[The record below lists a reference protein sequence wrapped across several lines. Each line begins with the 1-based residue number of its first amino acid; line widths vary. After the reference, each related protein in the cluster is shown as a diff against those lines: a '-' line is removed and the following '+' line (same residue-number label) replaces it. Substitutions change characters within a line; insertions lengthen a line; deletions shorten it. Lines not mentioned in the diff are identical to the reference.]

1 MWGASFTSA
10 LLLHL
15 LRRLLRHTSVKT
27 TSHSLTSHLS
37 HSHVLTT
44 HTLHLTSVNN
54 SPHLS
59 HSHLTS
65 LLHTSHSQRG
75 SEPHSVCSAQ
85 EPPDPACPCTVTDS
99 ILTHDQSHRS
109 HQNLA
114 SAPHLK
120 ALAPPRC
127 FVPVSEF
134 PALQPVIVRTPGPSA
149 MPRLS
154 HAGWPNAS
162 C

>member
-1 MWGASFTSA
+1 MFFLTSLCGVLA
-10 LLLHL
+10 LRPPSSSSTSSVVSSVTPPSKQPHTHSP
-15 LRRLLRHTSVKT
+15 HTSHT
-27 TSHSLTSHLS
+27 HTSHLS
-37 HSHVLTT
+37 YTP
-44 HTLHLTSVNN
+44 HT
-54 SPHLS
+54 
-59 HSHLTS
+59 
-65 LLHTSHSQRG
+65 SQRG
-75 SEPHSVCSAQ
+75 SEPHSACSAQ
-85 EPPDPACPCTVTDS
+85 EPPVPACPCTVTDS

-154 HAGWPNAS
+154 HAGWPNPS